1 MAFYGFLTERLCLGE
16 SVVVDSLPVLE
27 GKTSEVERLL
37 TALTEGKRDMGH
49 RRARSRRILLL
60 LDRPVV
66 ELVRAA
72 ANLGGVRVRLLQ
84 GVPLGDLVW
93 AERLVF
99 TAAAAKEA
107 LKEAEKWLVK
117 RTGS

>member
-1 MAFYGFLTERLCLGE
+1 MAFYGLLTERLSLGE
-16 SVVVDSLPVLE
+16 SVVVDSLPVQE
-27 GKTSEVERLL
+27 GKTREVVRLL
-37 TALTEGKRDMGH
+37 RALTEEKGDVGH
-49 RRARSRRILLL
+49 HRAHSRRILVL
-60 LDRPVV
+60 LDRPAA

-84 GVPLGDLVW
+84 GVSFGDLVW

-99 TAAAAKEA
+99 TTAAAREA

-117 RTGS
+117 RTGF